1 MGFGYGDKEELMKLN
16 ARRSIHVHQWALA
29 MLTAILVVAMA
40 SFASAQQ
47 PPPAQTPST
56 GRAARAG

>member
-1 MGFGYGDKEELMKLN
+1 
-16 ARRSIHVHQWALA
+16 
-29 MLTAILVVAMA
+29 MLTVILVVAMA

-56 GRAARAG
+56 GRAGRAVAALVRVILSGLASALL